1 MLQSGS
7 SYLRILQ
14 HSYLLVD
21 NRRRLVDDLRR
32 RLLVDLEARNK
43 RRGRIK
49 RGREVSRSDV
59 KPFALVQGRQFN
71 SPPAAEELH
80 TEAEAAPHRRAK
92 KRRKTRKAE
101 CVTDMRFLPPA
112 EFQSQS
118 LPSYSALPGA
128 EGHTEAA
135 GRTAEH
141 TEEAAAGTVKQKEEK
156 EASVGSAQ
164 SLFSIVVHVHDM
176 FEHYLRWRLLVLLLR
191 WGLLVLLLWRWL
203 LILLLLLLLLGRLGR
218 DHGRS
223 ALRIHALMMSLVR
236 AGALGDTGALELHSD
251 LNLAGGFTEVIRLL
265 NVVPLWLSGEIEFV
279 QRIVNAT
286 NLIIRNSLL
295 VPRFEVHQILVT
307 SQVCDA
313 SEVPNRSLV
322 LVLSNT
328 SLELKERRNRSA
340 AKGGSSEKRFE

>member
-1 MLQSGS
+1 MRRKSTQFLVSASLTRVCARGHLVHDLRGS
-7 SYLRILQ
+7 LLVHNLRRR
-14 HSYLLVD
+14 LLVD

-32 RLLVDLEARNK
+32 RLLVDHLRRRSCIQRLRRRRIDGLG
-43 RRGRIK
+43 RRGILRLL
-49 RGREVSRSDV
+49 GVLRSILRRLL
-59 KPFALVQGRQFN
+59 LV
-71 SPPAAEELH
+71 
-80 TEAEAAPHRRAK
+80 
-92 KRRKTRKAE
+92 
-101 CVTDMRFLPPA
+101 
-112 EFQSQS
+112 
-118 LPSYSALPGA
+118 
-128 EGHTEAA
+128 
-135 GRTAEH
+135 
-141 TEEAAAGTVKQKEEK
+141 
-156 EASVGSAQ
+156 
-164 SLFSIVVHVHDM
+164 
-176 FEHYLRWRLLVLLLR
+176 LRWRLLVLLLR

-328 SLELKERRNRSA
+328 SLELLARVSKANDGIRIHLSN
-340 AKGGSSEKRFE
+340 